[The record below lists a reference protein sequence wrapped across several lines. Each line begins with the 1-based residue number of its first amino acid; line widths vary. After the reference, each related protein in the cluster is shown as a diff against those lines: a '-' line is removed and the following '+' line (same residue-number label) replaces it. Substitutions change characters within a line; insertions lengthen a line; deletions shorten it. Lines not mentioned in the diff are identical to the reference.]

1 VSVRVALSLDVQHKG
16 KTVFDLSPLI
26 ANPDIEIGFVE
37 PNDGIDRSPGMDQF
51 TGGAVPPGLNDVG
64 CDFS

>member
-1 VSVRVALSLDVQHKG
+1 VLSLDVQHKG
-16 KTVFDLSPLI
+16 KAVFDFLPLI

-37 PNDGIDRSPGMDQF
+37 PTDGIDRSPGMDRF
-51 TGGAVPPGLNDVG
+51 MGGAVGPNDVG